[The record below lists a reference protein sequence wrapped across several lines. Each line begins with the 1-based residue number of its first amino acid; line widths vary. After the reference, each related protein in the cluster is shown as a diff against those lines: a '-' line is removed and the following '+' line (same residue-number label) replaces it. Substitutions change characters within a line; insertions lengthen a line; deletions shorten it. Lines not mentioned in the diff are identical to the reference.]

1 MFLTGIPF
9 FKMPSPSARA
19 LPPKNQPLFAIF
31 QGSALLLKGM
41 AFTARL
47 HTLSA
52 EAEKGHVTSE
62 WQSSVCGPD
71 ESNVTKANRPA
82 RHLLAFVSFVLFS
95 TCLSPMAHRCAP
107 RAPEPPVGT
116 LGSFSLSDV
125 WAYHGGPRELEVNKS
140 LCKMA
145 LCFLI
150 AR

>member
-1 MFLTGIPF
+1 MGASLTEMRRAIPLSLDQVAGLSQSQACEDEWSLSYAIESWADRLHGTLLAVATVFLTGIPF

-62 WQSSVCGPD
+62 
-71 ESNVTKANRPA
+71 
-82 RHLLAFVSFVLFS
+82 
-95 TCLSPMAHRCAP
+95 
-107 RAPEPPVGT
+107 
-116 LGSFSLSDV
+116 
-125 WAYHGGPRELEVNKS
+125 
-140 LCKMA
+140 
-145 LCFLI
+145 
-150 AR
+150 